1 MKALVLA
8 PFSPWA
14 LSQLRQV
21 MEVCYES
28 WTDTLTLQDPREL
41 GRRINDESIDILITE
56 ADFIFEELFDNAP
69 HLKFVGICRNDLDHV
84 DISAANKNGVLVVN
98 TPGRNANAVA
108 EITLGFM
115 VALARQIPNLDQYVK
130 LGRWEDPVAPYL
142 SFRGIELRNSTLGIV
157 GLGKIGKSIAKIAQ
171 PIGMKVLAFDPYAGI
186 SGQYLDGTLLT
197 DLYSVVTQ
205 STFLSLNVRRSEE
218 TIGLISDRHLASMTS
233 GSYLINTSFYEVVN
247 ESSLVKHLK
256 HGPLSGAAF
265 DVHPAHPLPPSSPLL
280 KLNNVILTPHIA
292 GATNETID
300 RYSNMIVEDL
310 FKYIRGLEP
319 NNLVNRDVW
328 KTYDL

>member
-1 MKALVLA
+1 M
-8 PFSPWA
+8 
-14 LSQLRQV
+14 
-21 MEVCYES
+21 
-28 WTDTLTLQDPREL
+28 
-41 GRRINDESIDILITE
+41 
-56 ADFIFEELFDNAP
+56 
-69 HLKFVGICRNDLDHV
+69 
-84 DISAANKNGVLVVN
+84 
-98 TPGRNANAVA
+98 
-108 EITLGFM
+108 
-115 VALARQIPNLDQYVK
+115 
-130 LGRWEDPVAPYL
+130 
-142 SFRGIELRNSTLGIV
+142 
-157 GLGKIGKSIAKIAQ
+157 AQ

-218 TIGLISDRHLASMTS
+218 TIGLISDRNLASMNS
-233 GSYLINTSFYEVVN
+233 GSYFINTSFYDVVN

-265 DVHPAHPLPPSSPLL
+265 DVHPAHPVPPSSPLL

-310 FKYIRGLEP
+310 FRYLRGLEP

-328 KTYDL
+328 ETYDL